1 MRAIGCAFRVRL
13 APTLRRARVKA
24 ADQSGASILIA
35 LLFALVVALVVAV
48 VLSFSA
54 VNGERTR
61 QHAVEEQAYFAVQSA
76 MGEADSLL
84 GMQNAM
90 HVVKKGGAY
99 VGSPGITITQN
110 DKFAAALAEW
120 CATAATSVAAGA
132 ESEPYVVTAQYASK
146 KDGETGAA
154 IPSDITLKFEM
165 DDQYNITVTAWQGDE
180 DDLKSRGTYDSS
192 ADYSYPLVQTYVQC
206 GPSTDDM
213 TWMAEADAS

>member
-1 MRAIGCAFRVRL
+1 MRAADCTYRARL
-13 APTLRRARVKA
+13 AQALHRARTKA
-24 ADQSGASILIA
+24 MDRSGASILIA

-90 HVVKKGGAY
+90 RVVKKSGAY
-99 VGSPGITITQN
+99 VGLPGITITQN
-110 DKFAAALAEW
+110 DKFAEALAEW
-120 CATAATSVAAGA
+120 CATAATSVAAGGEA
-132 ESEPYVVTAQYASK
+132 NPYVVTARYTKSS
-146 KDGETGAA
+146 DGETGAA
-154 IPSDITLKFEM
+154 IPPDVTLKFEM

-180 DDLKSRGTYDSS
+180 NDLKSRGTYDSS
-192 ADYSYPLVQTYVQC
+192 ADYSYPLVRTYVQC